1 MGAFQCRLALA
12 SACLCVFTLLRSLRH
27 CCERSRA
34 RLARPPLPNC
44 SAPSCAPSGP
54 KASRAAHHKQFEVTL
69 PSALSPCAC
78 QGHSA
83 RSVDWVAPGGSEV
96 ERRASTANAR
106 TRFPSPPPWPPPPTP
121 PLQGRSQKWMPKK
134 GTKGCSAEAVQI
146 VCPAI
151 GHALARR
158 AHVMAGARGEGG
170 GAGCGGG
177 GIKGCG
183 HSDAGAVPGW
193 ARGRISPQRRFERVR
208 SGLGCHRRGAWGAT
222 CASGPIART
231 RDKYRPGSVRNC
243 GCQNGPT
250 LRSRLSGLRRSPEM
264 RMGTQRAHS
273 RWMWT

>member
-1 MGAFQCRLALA
+1 MQLNAPLDSSSGRPAPLCVTCPAAVDQQAAPQCVAVIPVCRHGQEAFRALAPMGAFQCRLALA

-106 TRFPSPPPWPPPPTP
+106 KRFPSPPPTPPPP
-121 PLQGRSQKWMPKK
+121 
-134 GTKGCSAEAVQI
+134 A
-146 VCPAI
+146 
-151 GHALARR
+151 
-158 AHVMAGARGEGG
+158 
-170 GAGCGGG
+170 
-177 GIKGCG
+177 
-183 HSDAGAVPGW
+183 
-193 ARGRISPQRRFERVR
+193 
-208 SGLGCHRRGAWGAT
+208 
-222 CASGPIART
+222 
-231 RDKYRPGSVRNC
+231 PGS
-243 GCQNGPT
+243 Q
-250 LRSRLSGLRRSPEM
+250 PEM
-264 RMGTQRAHS
+264 DAEEGDQGLFS
-273 RWMWT
+273 